1 MEKISKFLNKHG
13 FLIVI
18 ILLVL
23 VFVKQCSSS
32 NAEKRIAKYQR
43 EMNSENVKRDSI
55 MTVRFDEIEKKLDS
69 TLISNGAVIDANRQ
83 TSAAINNKK
92 QNIIIRMDKDQK

>member
-55 MTVRFDEIEKKLDS
+55 MTVRFDEIERKLDS
-69 TLISNGAVIDANRQ
+69 TLISNGAVIDANKQ

>member
-32 NAEKRIAKYQR
+32 NAEKRIAKYQK

-55 MTVRFDEIEKKLDS
+55 MSVRFDEIERKLDS

>member
-23 VFVKQCSSS
+23 VFEKQCSSS
-32 NAEKRIAKYQR
+32 NAEKRIAKYQK

-55 MTVRFDEIEKKLDS
+55 MTVRFDEIERKLDS

>member
-32 NAEKRIAKYQR
+32 NAEKRIAKYQK
-43 EMNSENVKRDSI
+43 EMNSDNVKRDSI
-55 MTVRFDEIEKKLDS
+55 MSVRFDEIERKLDS

>member
-32 NAEKRIAKYQR
+32 NSEKRIAKYQK

-55 MTVRFDEIEKKLDS
+55 MTVRFDEIERKLDS

>member
-55 MTVRFDEIEKKLDS
+55 MIVRFDEIERKLDS

>member
-18 ILLVL
+18 ILLIL

-32 NAEKRIAKYQR
+32 NVEKRIAKYQK

-55 MTVRFDEIEKKLDS
+55 MTVRFDEIERKLDS

-92 QNIIIRMDKDQK
+92 QYIIIRMDKDQK

>member
-32 NAEKRIAKYQR
+32 NAEKRIAKYQK
-43 EMNSENVKRDSI
+43 EMNSENVKRHSI
-55 MTVRFDEIEKKLDS
+55 MTVRFDEIERKLDS

>member
-1 MEKISKFLNKHG
+1 MEKISKFLNEHG

-32 NAEKRIAKYQR
+32 NAEKRIAKYQK

-55 MTVRFDEIEKKLDS
+55 MTVRFDEIERKLDS

>member
-13 FLIVI
+13 FLIII
-18 ILLVL
+18 ILLT
-23 VFVKQCSSS
+23 FIRVKQCGST
-32 NAEKRIAKYQR
+32 NAQERIAKYQNDMVA
-43 EMNSENVKRDSI
+43 ETVKQDSI
-55 MTVRFDEIEKKLDS
+55 LNVRFDEIERKLDS

>member
-32 NAEKRIAKYQR
+32 NVEKRIAKYQK

-55 MTVRFDEIEKKLDS
+55 MTVRFDEIERKLDS

>member
-18 ILLVL
+18 IILLL
-23 VFVKQCSSS
+23 IFANQCSTK
-32 NAEKRIAKYQR
+32 NATQRAAKYQK
-43 EMNSENVKRDSI
+43 EMTINNQKQDSI
-55 MTVRFDEIEKKLDS
+55 MSVRMEDIEKKLDS

-92 QNIIIRMDKDQK
+92 QNIVIKMDKQ

>member
-32 NAEKRIAKYQR
+32 NAEKRIAKYQK

-55 MTVRFDEIEKKLDS
+55 MTVRFDEIERKLDS
-69 TLISNGAVIDANRQ
+69 TLISNGAVIDANKQ